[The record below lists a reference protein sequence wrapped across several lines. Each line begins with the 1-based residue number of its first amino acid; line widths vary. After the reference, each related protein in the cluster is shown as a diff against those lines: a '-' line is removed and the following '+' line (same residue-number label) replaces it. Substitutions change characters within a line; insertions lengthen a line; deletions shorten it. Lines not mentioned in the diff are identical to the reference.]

1 MKESQSKILRNV
13 LFKIYEWLSLDFR
26 EKTSFQTFYENEMT
40 KIINDFKTK
49 I

>member
-1 MKESQSKILRNV
+1 MKTSQSQILRNV
-13 LFKIYEWLSLDFR
+13 LYKIYEWLSSQYR
-26 EKTSFQTFYENEMT
+26 EENSFDEFYESEMG